1 MLCAAK
7 TGRTRLQKVS
17 NFQEP
22 ILRTQ
27 LFFYLLISRKAWKSF
42 MVMTTSCDSRKPS
55 WHWQKTST
63 KNRHMITCI
72 APSPKSHISL
82 CVSLEQLLRAIW
94 CAVSWAAV
102 LILPPRH
109 LTFNYHVVHFW
120 KSAPWTYLFIHSS
133 PNSFPTCLQWDSH
146 EDKSRP
152 WNVRGSAL
160 TLYSPG
166 AWKHP
171 LWATRLHPFT
181 AECTRSKYHRQTWSH
196 ILMMEKATKQKA
208 PMSLNHPLNVSKPE
222 DSPDPE
228 GALQEEKI
236 SFYYDENPHSL
247 FFISIAPRI
256 NWETSLR
263 TEDPEDLS
271 MRKILWTLN
280 IENTSPADI
289 KRSFKGWSKD
299 LYRRKDTLLL
309 PHLFLKNHDF
319 HFSFQC
325 LRKYELQLL

>member
-7 TGRTRLQKVS
+7 TDGTSLQKVS

-133 PNSFPTCLQWDSH
+133 PSCFPTCLQWDSH

-181 AECTRSKYHRQTWSH
+181 AECTRSKYHRQPWSH
-196 ILMMEKATKQKA
+196 ILMMEKATKQKGT
-208 PMSLNHPLNVSKPE
+208 HVPE
-222 DSPDPE
+222 SPFECEQPRWFTWS
-228 GALQEEKI
+228 GRPVLCSSEK
-236 SFYYDENPHSL
+236 E
-247 FFISIAPRI
+247 R
-256 NWETSLR
+256 
-263 TEDPEDLS
+263 
-271 MRKILWTLN
+271 
-280 IENTSPADI
+280 
-289 KRSFKGWSKD
+289 
-299 LYRRKDTLLL
+299 
-309 PHLFLKNHDF
+309 
-319 HFSFQC
+319 
-325 LRKYELQLL
+325 

>member
-109 LTFNYHVVHFW
+109 LTFNYRVVHFW
-120 KSAPWTYLFIHSS
+120 KSAPWTSLFIHSS

-181 AECTRSKYHRQTWSH
+181 AGCTRSKYHRQTWSH
-196 ILMMEKATKQKA
+196 ILMMEKATKQKVL
-208 PMSLNHPLNVSKPE
+208 MSLNHPLNASNRD
-222 DSPDPE
+222 DSPDLE
-228 GALQEEKI
+228 GLYCALQ
-236 SFYYDENPHSL
+236 
-247 FFISIAPRI
+247 
-256 NWETSLR
+256 
-263 TEDPEDLS
+263 
-271 MRKILWTLN
+271 
-280 IENTSPADI
+280 
-289 KRSFKGWSKD
+289 
-299 LYRRKDTLLL
+299 RRKDKFLLWWKSAQFIL
-309 PHLFLKNHDF
+309 YLY
-319 HFSFQC
+319 ST
-325 LRKYELQLL
+325 